1 MVLVF
6 LQYIEYEITD
16 VSVVFIGEFRAWR
29 TDKTEY
35 SLFPEGKFEI
45 GRLTEANSIG
55 SLRNILAK
63 TGKPPVTNRL
73 ISGKPHWYW
82 PRVV

>member
-45 GRLTEANSIG
+45 DGLTEANSIVAFG
-55 SLRNILAK
+55 TYWRRQE
-63 TGKPPVTNRL
+63 NRRSQ
-73 ISGKPHWYW
+73 ID
-82 PRVV
+82 